1 LEYHGLQ
8 SKHPSQALFEF
19 HHTSNTC
26 HFLTKPLTV
35 SKAVK
40 YACLVNAMGQC
51 HYAFFLIMNVP
62 LLSALLICLEL
73 CSITASAIN
82 LSKNQKSLQTN
93 NNQEI
98 ADLVYSEVSANPS
111 SLEEILRRSILSVY
125 RPGDKISDQSESAII
140 AIVAAV
146 LASST
151 RDNLAKVVSAGVGMD
166 AALSPVITKASLS
179 VFPKGIE
186 SKLKG
191 ENKSSR
197 VFGNVRVIK
206 VMGRT
211 ANKINREG
219 KASPIKNG
227 EFLRQGVKIFT
238 GSEGNVILLFDN
250 GSTVQLAPETEISI
264 DQFIQDSFE
273 AKAVDYKKLD
283 VEPSKSSTRLT
294 VESGTIY
301 TNVKKLKTGSTF
313 QVTTPVGTMGIRGT
327 GFFIR
332 SLPGD
337 GAPAVSFGVS
347 NGQVQFTTASG
358 ATQSVQAGQSF
369 GVGGA
374 EGGGN
379 FTPNPPGATGLLES
393 TANSAS
399 SAAQSMP
406 SGAFN
411 AAPPA
416 TPAPAQAL
424 SNLSPDQQQALEQA
438 AVKGAS
444 AVVEAAA
451 QLAVSD
457 PSMAATIASA
467 AAELSPG
474 SALQIATGISAAVPL
489 QASAVAVLLAS
500 TVPAQAA
507 TIAAAVATAVPSQ
520 AIAVATAVAAIIPS
534 AAPAISAA
542 VSTAVPAQAALI
554 ASSVS
559 TALPSQA
566 PAIAAATA
574 SAVPA
579 QAEAIST
586 AVAAA
591 VPSQAAAV
599 SAAVNSAAQGDAA
612 NTPGIISDTAVTQ
625 NPGALTTP
633 SPTPTVTP
641 NPTPTPKP
649 DSVSP
654 PA

>member
-1 LEYHGLQ
+1 
-8 SKHPSQALFEF
+8 
-19 HHTSNTC
+19 
-26 HFLTKPLTV
+26 
-35 SKAVK
+35 
-40 YACLVNAMGQC
+40 MGQC

-294 VESGTIY
+294 VESGTIF
-301 TNVKKLKTGSTF
+301 TNVKKLRTGSTF
-313 QVTTPVGTMGIRGT
+313 QVSTPVGSMGIRGT

-332 SLPGD
+332 SLLGD
-337 GAPAVSFGVS
+337 GGASVSFGVS
-347 NGQVQFTTASG
+347 NGQVQFTTVSG
-358 ATQSVQAGQSF
+358 ATQTVRAGQSF
-369 GVGGA
+369 GVGDA
-374 EGGGN
+374 EEGFN
-379 FTPNPPGATGLLES
+379 FSPSPPGASGLLEA
-393 TANSAS
+393 TENSAS
-399 SAAQSMP
+399 LAAESSPSAAFS
-406 SGAFN
+406 
-411 AAPPA
+411 AAPPL
-416 TPAPAQAL
+416 AQAPPQEL
-424 SNLSPDQQQALEQA
+424 ANLSPDQQKALEQA
-438 AVKGAS
+438 AEKGAS
-444 AVVEAAA
+444 AIVEVAV

-457 PSMAATIASA
+457 PSMAATIAAA

-474 SALQIATGISAAVPL
+474 SVLQIASLISTAVPA
-489 QASAVAVLLAS
+489 QASSVAVLLANF
-500 TVPAQAA
+500 VPVEASA
-507 TIAAAVATAVPSQ
+507 IAAAVATAVPSQ
-520 AIAVATAVAAIIPS
+520 AANAATAVAAIIPS
-534 AAPAISAA
+534 AAPSISAS
-542 VSTAVPAQAALI
+542 VSTAVPSQAALV
-554 ASSVS
+554 AASVS
-559 TALPSQA
+559 TVLPMQA

-574 SAVPA
+574 KAVPA
-579 QAEAIST
+579 QAEAVST
-586 AVAAA
+586 AVSSA
-591 VPSQAAAV
+591 VPSQAAAIA
-599 SAAVNSAAQGDAA
+599 AAVNSAAQGDNGNAL
-612 NTPGIISDTAVTQ
+612 GIISNTAITQ

-633 SPTPTVTP
+633 IPTPP
-641 NPTPTPKP
+641 PTPTPSP
-649 DSVSP
+649 VPPVSP
-654 PA
+654 SA